1 MMDKLIV
8 VLGPTAVG
16 KTALSIAL
24 AKRFSTEV
32 ISGDSMLIYRN
43 MDIGT
48 AKPSIEEQDG
58 VIHHLV
64 DIIEPTESF
73 DVTTFIE
80 MARAK
85 IHEINERGQVPIL
98 AGGTGLYIKALL
110 EGYQFNVTPQNEAFR
125 QEMETVA
132 REQGVEELHR
142 RLAEIQPETAA
153 RLHPNDI
160 RRVIRALEVATFGG
174 ETVSQEKED
183 ETACLYDVAV
193 IGLTS
198 ERSLLYERI
207 NQRVDQMMADGLL
220 DEVKSLLAS
229 GVPADA
235 QSMKGIGYKE
245 LVAYLDGKCT
255 LEEAVDEIK
264 KGTRHF
270 AKRQFTWYRKMP
282 YIDWYEVKTKKD
294 IIEIEKEIAKKLT
307 GKFFFL

>member
-1 MMDKLIV
+1 MDKLIV

-24 AKRFSTEV
+24 AKQFSTEV

-58 VIHHLV
+58 VVHHLV

-85 IHEINERGQVPIL
+85 IREINERGQVPIL

-142 RLAEIQPETAA
+142 RLAEVQPETAA

-220 DEVKSLLAS
+220 DEVKGLLES

>member
-1 MMDKLIV
+1 MDKLIV

-16 KTALSIAL
+16 KTALAIAL
-24 AKRFSTEV
+24 AKRFRTEV
-32 ISGDSMLIYRN
+32 ISGDSMLVYRH

-48 AKPSIEEQDG
+48 AKPDANEQDG
-58 VIHHLV
+58 VVHHLI
-64 DIIEPTESF
+64 DIIEPSESF
-73 DVTTFIE
+73 DVTTFLE
-80 MARAK
+80 AARKK
-85 IHEINERGQVPIL
+85 IRDLNERGCVPIL

-125 QEMETVA
+125 QEMERLIEDRGA
-132 REQGVEELHR
+132 EELHR
-142 RLAEIQPETAA
+142 RLAQVQPETAA
-153 RLHPNDI
+153 RLHPNDT

-174 ETVSQEKED
+174 ETVSQDKVD
-183 ETACLYDVAV
+183 GQARLYDVAV

-207 NQRVDQMMADGLL
+207 NQRVDRMMEMGLL

-229 GVPADA
+229 GVSPDA

-245 LVAYLDGKCT
+245 LVAYLNGVCT
-255 LEEAVDEIK
+255 LEEAVDAIK

-282 YIDWYEVKTKKD
+282 YIDWYD
-294 IIEIEKEIAKKLT
+294 IQSKEDLIRIEEEIAKKLT
-307 GKFFFL
+307 GKFFCL

>member
-1 MMDKLIV
+1 MDKLIV

-58 VIHHLV
+58 VVHHLV

-85 IHEINERGQVPIL
+85 IRKINERGQVPIL

-142 RLAEIQPETAA
+142 RLAEVQPETAA

-220 DEVKSLLAS
+220 DEVKGLLES

-294 IIEIEKEIAKKLT
+294 IIGIEKEIAKKLT

>member
-1 MMDKLIV
+1 MDKLIV

-58 VIHHLV
+58 VVHHLV

-85 IHEINERGQVPIL
+85 IREINERGQVPIL

-142 RLAEIQPETAA
+142 RLAEVQPETAA

-220 DEVKSLLAS
+220 DEVKGLLES

-245 LVAYLDGKCT
+245 LVAYLEGKCT

>member
-1 MMDKLIV
+1 MDKLIV

-58 VIHHLV
+58 VVHHLV

-85 IHEINERGQVPIL
+85 IREINERGQVPIL

-142 RLAEIQPETAA
+142 RLAEVQPETAA

-220 DEVKSLLAS
+220 DEVKGLLES

-245 LVAYLDGKCT
+245 LVSYLDGKCT

-294 IIEIEKEIAKKLT
+294 IIGIEKEIAKKLT

>member
-1 MMDKLIV
+1 MDKLIV

-16 KTALSIAL
+16 KTALAIAL
-24 AKRFSTEV
+24 AKRFRTEV
-32 ISGDSMLIYRN
+32 ISGDSMLVYRH

-48 AKPSIEEQDG
+48 AKPDANEQDG
-58 VIHHLV
+58 VVHHLI
-64 DIIEPTESF
+64 DIIEPSESF
-73 DVTTFIE
+73 DVTTFLE
-80 MARAK
+80 AARKK
-85 IHEINERGQVPIL
+85 IRDLNERGCVPIL

-125 QEMETVA
+125 QEMERLIEDRGA
-132 REQGVEELHR
+132 EELHR
-142 RLAEIQPETAA
+142 RLVQVQPETAA
-153 RLHPNDI
+153 RLHPNDT

-174 ETVSQEKED
+174 ETVSQDKVD
-183 ETACLYDVAV
+183 GQARLYDVAV

-207 NQRVDQMMADGLL
+207 NQRVDRMMEMGLL

-229 GVPADA
+229 GVSPDA

-245 LVAYLDGKCT
+245 LVAYLNGVCT
-255 LEEAVDEIK
+255 LEEAVDAIK

-282 YIDWYEVKTKKD
+282 YIDWYD
-294 IIEIEKEIAKKLT
+294 IQSKEDLIRIEEEIAKKLT
-307 GKFFFL
+307 GKFFCL

>member
-1 MMDKLIV
+1 MDKLIV

-43 MDIGT
+43 MNIGT
-48 AKPSIEEQDG
+48 AKPSAEEQDG
-58 VIHHLV
+58 VVHHLV

-85 IHEINERGQVPIL
+85 IREMNERGRVPIL

-125 QEMETVA
+125 QEMEAVA
-132 REQGVEELHR
+132 REYGVEELHR

-153 RLHPNDI
+153 RLHPNDT

-220 DEVKSLLAS
+220 DEVKGLLAS

-245 LVAYLDGKCT
+245 LVAYLEGKCT

-282 YIDWYEVKTKKD
+282 YIDWYEVETKKD

-307 GKFFFL
+307 GNFFFL

>member
-1 MMDKLIV
+1 MDKLIV

-43 MDIGT
+43 MNIGT
-48 AKPSIEEQDG
+48 AKPSKEEQDG
-58 VIHHLV
+58 VVHHLI
-64 DIIEPTESF
+64 DIIDPTESF

-85 IHEINERGQVPIL
+85 IRELNERGCVPIL

-110 EGYQFNVTPQNEAFR
+110 EGYQFNVTPQNEVFR
-125 QEMETVA
+125 QEMEAVA
-132 REQGVEELHR
+132 REYGVEELHR
-142 RLAEIQPETAA
+142 RLADIQPETAA
-153 RLHPNDI
+153 RLHPNDT

-174 ETVSQEKED
+174 EIVSQEKED

-220 DEVKSLLAS
+220 DEVKGLLAS

-282 YIDWYEVKTKKD
+282 YIDWYEVETKKD

>member
-1 MMDKLIV
+1 MDKLIV

-58 VIHHLV
+58 VVHHLV

-85 IHEINERGQVPIL
+85 IREINERGQVPIL

-142 RLAEIQPETAA
+142 RLAEVQPETAA

-220 DEVKSLLAS
+220 DEVKGLLES

>member
-1 MMDKLIV
+1 MDKLIV

-43 MDIGT
+43 MVIGT

-58 VIHHLV
+58 VVHHLV

-85 IHEINERGQVPIL
+85 IREINERGQVPIL

-142 RLAEIQPETAA
+142 RLAEVQPETAA

-220 DEVKSLLAS
+220 DEVKGLLES

>member
-1 MMDKLIV
+1 MDKLIV

-24 AKRFSTEV
+24 AKRFRTEV
-32 ISGDSMLIYRN
+32 ISGDSMLIYRH

-48 AKPSIEEQDG
+48 AKPSAEEQDG
-58 VIHHLV
+58 VVHHLV
-64 DIIEPTESF
+64 DIIDPRNSF
-73 DVTTFIE
+73 DVTNFIDL
-80 MARAK
+80 AREK
-85 IHEINERGQVPIL
+85 IHELNERGMVPIL

-125 QEMETVA
+125 AEMEA
-132 REQGVEELHR
+132 LIAEHGAEELHR
-142 RLAEIQPETAA
+142 RLAEVQPETAA
-153 RLHPNDI
+153 RLHPNDT
-160 RRVIRALEVATFGG
+160 RRVIRALEVAIFGG
-174 ETVSQEKED
+174 EVVSQEKAD

-207 NQRVDQMMADGLL
+207 NKRVDQMMADGLL
-220 DEVKSLLAS
+220 QEVEGLLAD
-229 GVPADA
+229 GVPQDA

-245 LVAYLDGKCT
+245 LVAYLNGACT

-282 YIDWYEVKTKKD
+282 YIDWYEVETKED
-294 IIEIEKEIAKKLT
+294 LIEIEQEIAKKLT
-307 GKFFFL
+307 GKFFCL

>member
-1 MMDKLIV
+1 MDKLIV

-58 VIHHLV
+58 VVHHLV

-85 IHEINERGQVPIL
+85 IREINERGQVPIL

-142 RLAEIQPETAA
+142 RLAEVQPETAA

-193 IGLTS
+193 IGLIS

-220 DEVKSLLAS
+220 DEVKGLLES

-294 IIEIEKEIAKKLT
+294 IIGIEKEIAKKLT

>member
-1 MMDKLIV
+1 MDKLIV

-32 ISGDSMLIYRN
+32 ISGDSMLVYRN
-43 MDIGT
+43 MNIGT

-58 VIHHLV
+58 VVHHLV
-64 DIIEPTESF
+64 DIIEATESF

-85 IHEINERGQVPIL
+85 IRELNERGCVPIL

-110 EGYQFNVTPQNEAFR
+110 EGYQFNVTPQNESFR
-125 QEMETVA
+125 QEMEAVA
-132 REQGVEELHR
+132 REYGVEELHR

-220 DEVKSLLAS
+220 DEVKGLLAS

-294 IIEIEKEIAKKLT
+294 IIAIEKEIAKKLT

>member
-1 MMDKLIV
+1 MDKLIV

-58 VIHHLV
+58 VVHHLV

-85 IHEINERGQVPIL
+85 IREINERGQVPIL

-142 RLAEIQPETAA
+142 RLAEVQPETAA

-198 ERSLLYERI
+198 DRSLLYERI

-220 DEVKSLLAS
+220 DEVKGLLES

-245 LVAYLDGKCT
+245 LVAYLEGKCT

>member
-1 MMDKLIV
+1 MDKLIV

-58 VIHHLV
+58 VVHHLV

-85 IHEINERGQVPIL
+85 IREINERGQVPIL

-142 RLAEIQPETAA
+142 RLAEVQPETAA

-220 DEVKSLLAS
+220 DEVKGLLES

-294 IIEIEKEIAKKLT
+294 IIGIEKEIAKKLT

>member
-1 MMDKLIV
+1 MDKLIV

-58 VIHHLV
+58 VVHHLV

-85 IHEINERGQVPIL
+85 IREINERGQVPIL

-142 RLAEIQPETAA
+142 RLAEVQPETAA

-207 NQRVDQMMADGLL
+207 NQRVEQMMADGLL
-220 DEVKSLLAS
+220 DEVKGLLES

-294 IIEIEKEIAKKLT
+294 IIGIEKEIAKKLT

>member
-1 MMDKLIV
+1 MDKLIV

-58 VIHHLV
+58 VVHHLV

-85 IHEINERGQVPIL
+85 IREINERGQVPIL

-142 RLAEIQPETAA
+142 RLAEVQPETAA

-220 DEVKSLLAS
+220 DEVKGLLES

-245 LVAYLDGKCT
+245 LVANLDGKCT

-294 IIEIEKEIAKKLT
+294 IIGIEKEIAKKLT

>member
-1 MMDKLIV
+1 MDKLIV

-58 VIHHLV
+58 VVHHLV

-85 IHEINERGQVPIL
+85 IREINERGQVPIL

-142 RLAEIQPETAA
+142 RLAEVQPETAA

-174 ETVSQEKED
+174 ETVSQEKDD

-220 DEVKSLLAS
+220 DEVKGLLES

-294 IIEIEKEIAKKLT
+294 IIGIEKEIAKKLT

>member
-1 MMDKLIV
+1 MDKLIV

-43 MDIGT
+43 MNIGT
-48 AKPSIEEQDG
+48 AKPSKEEQDG
-58 VIHHLV
+58 VVHHLI
-64 DIIEPTESF
+64 DIIDPTESF

-85 IHEINERGQVPIL
+85 IRELNERGCVPIL

-110 EGYQFNVTPQNEAFR
+110 EGYQFNVTPQNEVFR
-125 QEMETVA
+125 QEMEAVA
-132 REQGVEELHR
+132 REYGVEELHR
-142 RLAEIQPETAA
+142 RLADIQPETAA
-153 RLHPNDI
+153 RLHPNDT

-174 ETVSQEKED
+174 EIVSQEKED

-220 DEVKSLLAS
+220 DEVKGLLAS
-229 GVPADA
+229 GVPVDA

-282 YIDWYEVKTKKD
+282 YIDWYEVETKKD

>member
-1 MMDKLIV
+1 MDKLIV

-58 VIHHLV
+58 VVHHLV

-73 DVTTFIE
+73 DVTTYIE

-85 IHEINERGQVPIL
+85 IREINERGQVPIL

-142 RLAEIQPETAA
+142 RLAEVQPETAA

-220 DEVKSLLAS
+220 DEVKGLLES

-294 IIEIEKEIAKKLT
+294 IIGIEKEIAKKLT

>member
-58 VIHHLV
+58 VVHHLV

-85 IHEINERGQVPIL
+85 IREINERGQVPIL

-142 RLAEIQPETAA
+142 RLAEVQPETAA

-220 DEVKSLLAS
+220 DEVKGLLES

-294 IIEIEKEIAKKLT
+294 IIGIEKEIAKKLT

>member
-1 MMDKLIV
+1 MDKLIV

-58 VIHHLV
+58 VVHHLV

-85 IHEINERGQVPIL
+85 IREINERGQVPIL

-142 RLAEIQPETAA
+142 RLAEVQPETAA

-220 DEVKSLLAS
+220 DEVKGLLES

-245 LVAYLDGKCT
+245 LVAYLEGKCT

-294 IIEIEKEIAKKLT
+294 IIGIEKEIAKKLT